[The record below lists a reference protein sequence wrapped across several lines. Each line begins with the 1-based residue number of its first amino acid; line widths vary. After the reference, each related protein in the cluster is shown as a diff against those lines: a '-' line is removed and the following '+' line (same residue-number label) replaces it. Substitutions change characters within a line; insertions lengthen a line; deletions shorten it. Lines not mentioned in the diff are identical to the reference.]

1 MQQMK
6 NGELESD
13 VIVEENSIE
22 NAMVASSIADL
33 VDTERNRVESLH
45 SQHLAS

>member
-1 MQQMK
+1 MK

-22 NAMVASSIADL
+22 NAMVSSLADL
-33 VDTERNRVESLH
+33 IDTERNKVNSSH
-45 SQHLAS
+45 QSQHLVT